1 MLAAALVVP
10 AGAAAPA
17 VAASAAPHPPPAPHG
32 KPTRHKPKP
41 KPRPK
46 PKPKPTIRLGTYA
59 GTTSQR
65 EPVVLTVSRSG
76 IAGLECASLCLAT
89 PGSAPITTAL
99 RCGPAATAT
108 ERVRVLPTRIPA
120 GGQVSYAF
128 GDRDQPSTIALD
140 TIALTVTVHG
150 SISGTVRSHVA
161 AGDGTACDSGA
172 VRFTA
177 TLRP

>member
-1 MLAAALVVP
+1 MLAAALVVG
-10 AGAAAPA
+10 AGATVPA
-17 VAASAAPHPPPAPHG
+17 VAASAAPHPPTAPHR
-32 KPTRHKPKP
+32 KPPRHKPKH
-41 KPRPK
+41 KPK

-65 EPVVLTVSRSG
+65 EPVVLTVSRTG
-76 IAGLECASLCLAT
+76 IAGLPCASLCLAT

-99 RCGPAATAT
+99 RCGSAATDTAT

-120 GGQVSYAF
+120 SGQVSYAF

-140 TIALTVTVHG
+140 TIALTVTVDG